1 MSSILMGAGGAPGR
15 GEEVSGSA
23 GAVGDAQ
30 VAEGE
35 DAGGS

>member
-1 MSSILMGAGGAPGR
+1 MSTILMSACAAPGR

-23 GAVGDAQ
+23 GGVGDAQ